1 MGLDIR
7 TPIGSMFL
15 VLGVV
20 LVGYGLLTHGAEMYA
35 RSGHHN
41 INLSWGVV
49 LVVFGATMVL
59 LGRRHRARTGGGS
72 SPHGGEAEQ

>member
-20 LVGYGLLTHGAEMYA
+20 LVGYGLVTNGAEIYA

-49 LVVFGATMVL
+49 LAVFGTTMVL
-59 LGRRHRARTGGGS
+59 LGRHKKAKTG
-72 SPHGGEAEQ
+72 